1 MQAQELR
8 EILDR
13 TGMTH
18 AQLGELVG
26 LSRVSIGTMARGQ
39 SPIEKRTALAI
50 RYVLEHPDH
59 NEPD

>member
-8 EILDR
+8 EILD
-13 TGMTH
+13 TSGMTH
-18 AQLGELVG
+18 AQLGERIG

-59 NEPD
+59 VEPE

>member
-18 AQLGELVG
+18 AQLGERIG
-26 LSRVSIGTMARGQ
+26 LSRVSVGTMARGQ
-39 SPIEKRTALAI
+39 SPIERRTALAI

-59 NEPD
+59 VEAD